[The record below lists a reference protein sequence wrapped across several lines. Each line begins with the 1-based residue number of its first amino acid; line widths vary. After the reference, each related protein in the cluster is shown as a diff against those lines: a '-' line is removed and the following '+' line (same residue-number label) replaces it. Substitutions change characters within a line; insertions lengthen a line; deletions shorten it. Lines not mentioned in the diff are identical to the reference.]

1 MDAMPPDLF
10 ATKGIEYVLVLGYLV
25 LLVVVWRLFG
35 EATPATARERRVGGW
50 FVLPDKYCFHQ
61 GHSWAIPEDE
71 NVVKVG
77 MDDFAHRLLGRP
89 DAVELPS
96 MGTRLFQGEP
106 GWAIRVGSTAV
117 EMLSP
122 VEGEVVGVN
131 YAVVDS
137 PGILCSDPYERGWL
151 LKVQVPDRRRNEKN
165 LLCGT
170 LARAWLEEQL
180 RAVRVELGL
189 VLPELGA
196 EAGCDGLARAVAP
209 NDWQVVAGTL
219 LLSREPP
226 DPTIRPSRRTVGSFK
241 LPEPYCYH
249 QGHTWAIPERENV
262 VRVGMDQF
270 AGWLLGPA
278 SGLELPEVGRYLSQG
293 EKAWSIQVDS
303 KSVAMLSPVEGE
315 VMAIN
320 RLVVESPKILCSD
333 PYGRGWLLKVRVPDR
348 TRNQN
353 NLLCGDVARA
363 WMEQNVRDLR
373 ARAVTT
379 SASGLVLPGDSPS
392 TGCEGIARSLA
403 PEDWDELAGELLLS
417 RD

>member
-1 MDAMPPDLF
+1 MDVTPPDLF
-10 ATKGIEYVLVLGYLV
+10 ATKGIEYLLVIGYLIT
-25 LLVVVWRLFG
+25 LVVVWRLFFR
-35 EATPATARERRVGGW
+35 ESASSAPAREWRVGGW
-50 FVLPDKYCFHQ
+50 FSLPERYCFHQ

-77 MDDFAHRLLGRP
+77 MDDFAHRLLGKP
-89 DAVELPS
+89 DAVELPVL
-96 MGTRLFQGEP
+96 GTRLMQGER

-122 VEGEVVGVN
+122 VGGDVVGVN
-131 YAVVDS
+131 YEVVDS

-151 LKVQVPDRRRNEKN
+151 LKVQVPHRRRNESN

-209 NDWQVVAGTL
+209 ENWPVLAGAL
-219 LLSREPP
+219 LLSREAVR
-226 DPTIRPSRRTVGSFK
+226 PTRRMVGWFS
-241 LPEPYCYH
+241 LPEAYCYH
-249 QGHTWAIPERENV
+249 QGHTWAVPEREDV
-262 VRVGMDQF
+262 VRVGVDQF
-270 AGWLLGPA
+270 VSWLLGPA
-278 SGLELPEVGRYLSQG
+278 SGLEMPEVGRYLSQG
-293 EKAWSIQVDS
+293 ERAWSVRVDS
-303 KSVAMLSPVEGE
+303 KVVRILSPVEGE
-315 VMAIN
+315 VVAVN
-320 RLVVESPKILCSD
+320 RLVLDSPEILCSD

-348 TRNQN
+348 SRNQR

-363 WMEQNVRDLR
+363 WMEQNVRDMHTRTPPASRPGPGLPSGG
-373 ARAVTT
+373 A
-379 SASGLVLPGDSPS
+379 SA
-392 TGCEGIARSLA
+392 TCEGFARFLA
-403 PEDWDELAGELLLS
+403 PENWDELASELLLS

>member
-1 MDAMPPDLF
+1 MDVTPADLF
-10 ATKGIEYVLVLGYLV
+10 ATKGIEYLLVIGYLV
-25 LLVVVWRLFG
+25 ALVVIWRLLG
-35 EATPATARERRVGGW
+35 RSGSVTAGERRVGGW
-50 FVLPDKYCFHQ
+50 FILPEKYCFHQ
-61 GHSWAIPEDE
+61 GHSWAIPEDG

-89 DAVELPS
+89 DAIELPAL
-96 MGTRLFQGEP
+96 GTPLLQGER

-131 YAVVDS
+131 YEVADS
-137 PGILCSDPYERGWL
+137 PGILCADPYDQGWL
-151 LKVQVPDRRRNEKN
+151 LRVRVTDRRRNEKN

-189 VLPELGA
+189 VLPELGTDT
-196 EAGCDGLARAVAP
+196 GCDGFARAVAP
-209 NDWQVVAGTL
+209 DEWHEVAGAL

-226 DPTIRPSRRTVGSFK
+226 DAAIRPSRRTVGSFK

-249 QGHTWAIPERENV
+249 QGHSWAIPERENV

-293 EKAWSIQVDS
+293 EKAWSIRVDS

-315 VMAIN
+315 VVAVN
-320 RLVVESPKILCSD
+320 RLAVESPEILCSD

-348 TRNQN
+348 TRNQK
-353 NLLCGDVARA
+353 NLLCGDMARA
-363 WMEQNVRDLR
+363 WMEQNVRDMR
-373 ARAVTT
+373 ARTLTT
-379 SASGLVLPGDSPS
+379 SGSGLALPGES
-392 TGCEGIARSLA
+392 TSTMCEGIARSLA
-403 PEDWDELAGELLLS
+403 PGNWDELAGELLLS